1 MTQVKMKKKPAMDLE
16 SCRIL
21 VCPSCF
27 RTICKMKQPADK
39 APYLDFRHKYARL
52 IVKEAIIKCIGCG
65 DHYLVNAVD
74 GIVQEVIVGD

>member
-1 MTQVKMKKKPAMDLE
+1 
-16 SCRIL
+16 
-21 VCPSCF
+21 
-27 RTICKMKQPADK
+27 MKQPADK

-74 GIVQEVIVGD
+74 GIVQEVSVGD